1 MKILIIIYETIIKN
15 CKYFLN
21 NDSYL
26 TYYFK
31 KIILI
36 LKKMIYLHK
45 NNIIIKLILKHTY
58 KNLNEISNSHSFH
71 VLHFSKSQAK
81 LTKIWISSL

>member
-36 LKKMIYLHK
+36 LKK
-45 NNIIIKLILKHTY
+45 NDFFT
-58 KNLNEISNSHSFH
+58 
-71 VLHFSKSQAK
+71 
-81 LTKIWISSL
+81 